1 MRMNIAASSKS
12 PLGTAKTRL
21 RRAKQLLTEEL
32 TKSIESQEVLA
43 RLIDRADVVMTNVL
57 PGRLAKF
64 GLDAT
69 AVQRPLSTL
78 SPGERTRALLA
89 LFQAQGV
96 NLLILDEPS
105 NHLDLP
111 ALEQLEQA
119 LESYDGTLVLVS
131 HDRAL
136 LASMRITRTIE
147 LG

>member
-1 MRMNIAASSKS
+1 MDHTDSRS
-12 PLGTAKTRL
+12 
-21 RRAKQLLTEEL
+21 
-32 TKSIESQEVLA
+32 V
-43 RLIDRADVVMTNVL
+43 
-57 PGRLAKF
+57 LAKF

-136 LASMRITRTIE
+136 LTSMRITRTIE